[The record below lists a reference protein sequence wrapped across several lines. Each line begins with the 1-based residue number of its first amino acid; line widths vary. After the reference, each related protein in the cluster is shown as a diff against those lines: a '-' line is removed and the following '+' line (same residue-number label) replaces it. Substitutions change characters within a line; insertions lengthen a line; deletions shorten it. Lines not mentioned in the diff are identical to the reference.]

1 MQTASADTLFDQA
14 IAHHQRGN
22 LREAAGLY
30 AEVVRL
36 RPEHSAA
43 CANLGVIRCQMED
56 LVGAIPFL
64 LKALRLDPGNADV
77 HYNLAKAYQ
86 DMGRL
91 DEAAASYRRTL
102 ELQPGYRKALLN
114 LAVVLKNLGET
125 EPAIALCRRLLK
137 LDAGDHNARIVM
149 GNAWLEMGQLES
161 AVGCYRNVLE
171 DPSSPYLPEA
181 LNNLGIA
188 LSGLGQHVDAISCYQ
203 QALQIKPTFF
213 EAQSNLLYA
222 RNLIAEQPPE
232 QMLEDARY
240 FGQLVAA
247 RAQPYTTWKVQPLA
261 DKRLRIG
268 LVTGDLRNH
277 PVGYFLETVLAA
289 LNPQAVELFA
299 YVTHARDDDLT
310 ERVKPFFAGWVRGIG
325 LGDAALAQR
334 IHADAIDILIDLAGH
349 TAGTR
354 LAMFAWKPAPVQF
367 SWLGYFATTGVAAMD
382 YLLADPQVA
391 PTDEAAHFSEMVWRL
406 PEIYYCFTPPSVPLE
421 VASTPALRNGYIT
434 FGSFNKLAKM
444 NDGVVEVWSR
454 VLQAMPKAK
463 LMLKAKELA
472 DAAQRKSVLQRYAR
486 FGIAPERLILEGV
499 SPRAEYLA
507 AYHQVDIALDPFPY
521 TGGTTTVEGLWM
533 GVPALT
539 LKGDRFIGHQG
550 ETILHNAGLDDWIA
564 RDEKDYV
571 AKAVAF
577 AVDLAALS
585 ELRGRLRGQL
595 LTSPVCD
602 APRFARHFEAALRGM
617 WRQWCDAAPGS

>member
-1 MQTASADTLFDQA
+1 LKVHCPTW
-14 IAHHQRGN
+14 
-22 LREAAGLY
+22 
-30 AEVVRL
+30 
-36 RPEHSAA
+36 P
-43 CANLGVIRCQMED
+43 
-56 LVGAIPFL
+56 GAVQ
-64 LKALRLDPGNADV
+64 LDPGLSDV
-77 HYNLAKAYQ
+77 HYNLGKAYQ
-86 DMGRL
+86 ELGRL
-91 DEAAASYRRTL
+91 DEAAVCYRRTL
-102 ELQPGYRKALLN
+102 DLQPGYRKALLN
-114 LAVVLKNLGET
+114 LAVVLKNLGQT
-125 EPAIALCRRLLK
+125 ELAIALCQRLLK

-149 GNAWLEMGQLES
+149 GNAYMETGQLES

-171 DPSSPYLPEA
+171 DQSSPYLPEA

-188 LSGLGQHVDAISCYQ
+188 LTGLGLHVDAIACYQ
-203 QALQIKPTFF
+203 QALQIKPEFF

-222 RNLIAEQPPE
+222 RNLIAEQPVE
-232 QMLEDARY
+232 EMLEDARH

-247 RAQPYTTWKVQPLA
+247 RAQPYSNWKVQPLA

-289 LNPQAVELFA
+289 LDPHAVELFA
-299 YVTHARDDDLT
+299 YVTHAHDDDLT

-325 LGDAALAQR
+325 SGDAALAQR

-354 LAMFAWKPAPVQF
+354 LAMFAWKPAPVQV

-391 PTDEAAHFSEMVWRL
+391 PVDEAAHFSETVWRL
-406 PEIYYCFTPPSVPLE
+406 PEIYYCFTPPDVPLD
-421 VASTPALRNGYIT
+421 VAPTPALSNGYIT
-434 FGSFNKLAKM
+434 FGCFNKLAKM
-444 NDGVVEVWSR
+444 NDGVVQVWSQ
-454 VLQAMPKAK
+454 VLHALPEAK
-463 LMLKAKELA
+463 LMLKAKELG
-472 DAAQRKSVLQRYAR
+472 DAAQRALVLERFAR
-486 FGIAPERLILEGV
+486 HGILPERLIMAGK

-550 ETILHNAGLDDWIA
+550 ETILRNAGLPDWIA
-564 RDEKDYV
+564 RDTDDYV
-571 AKAVAF
+571 AMAVAF
-577 AVDLAALS
+577 AGDLAALS
-585 ELRGRLRGQL
+585 DLRAGLRGQL
-595 LTSPVCD
+595 LASPVCD

-617 WRQWCDAAPGS
+617 WRQWCDTAPGS